1 MVAITQL
8 VAPATLPNPPES
20 LSVLSYNVLLPNSID
35 AWWTY
40 KMYAPPLSESNR
52 HVATWSY
59 RRDLLKGRI
68 GLVNADVVCLQEVS
82 PESFE
87 QDFSFMAELG
97 YDGCELFK
105 KGRFRP
111 ATFWKGSKCTLVAP
125 AAHKDRSL
133 LTAFTMKNHEGDK
146 QQAPWFVLNCH
157 LQAGKEGKRRL
168 RQIQEGTKAIITLA
182 NKLRVKDP
190 ASNIHAIIC
199 GDFNGGIEC
208 GAVRFLEEGFVDASF
223 LEDGEQVSSNRKEL
237 PMKSPLQDVMSC
249 TEHSPPPTMVV
260 AELISQLV
268 QGGDSGY
275 ENPIL
280 SPGVVDRLKR
290 IYNAR
295 ASQEDGGAKNMSRQD
310 VHQWLVDINGQVGR
324 GDEYREAARQ
334 MGWTPPHDSEGL
346 SADDLKKRITLPENG
361 VLTLEGFIAVY
372 QRELNGGKFWGINH
386 DLSILGEPLE
396 DLGLFTARYDRMYCS
411 EALRPIAILHFE
423 CDKPC
428 PNDNEPSDHL
438 PVAACFVSRQP

>member
-1 MVAITQL
+1 MR
-8 VAPATLPNPPES
+8 E
-20 LSVLSYNVLLPNSID
+20 
-35 AWWTY
+35 
-40 KMYAPPLSESNR
+40 
-52 HVATWSY
+52 
-59 RRDLLKGRI
+59 
-68 GLVNADVVCLQEVS
+68 
-82 PESFE
+82 
-87 QDFSFMAELG
+87 
-97 YDGCELFK
+97 
-105 KGRFRP
+105 
-111 ATFWKGSKCTLVAP
+111 
-125 AAHKDRSL
+125 
-133 LTAFTMKNHEGDK
+133 DK

-260 AELISQLV
+260 ARTHPQLV

-372 QRELNGGKFWGINH
+372 QRELNGGKFW
-386 DLSILGEPLE
+386 E
-396 DLGLFTARYDRMYCS
+396 
-411 EALRPIAILHFE
+411 
-423 CDKPC
+423 
-428 PNDNEPSDHL
+428 
-438 PVAACFVSRQP
+438 